1 MPHINFLPW
10 VGKNYN
16 LGVGSQNLKFL
27 VLGESHY
34 CYDLGSG
41 KCKNCNLANCL
52 NLGYTKDSFQN
63 QTIEYIS
70 DLVYSYTGAEY
81 QQTAICFERAVM
93 GKQLNDSERKEFWN
107 KVIFYNYFQKCLPK
121 VGSERTPVTKNDLIG
136 AEEGLKELLIQYKPD
151 RVVVWGSRLYN
162 LLPNWNGTPSKIIL
176 DDNSETDVWTYIIEE
191 KQIPFMKVHH
201 PSTPSGKSWSHWH
214 NFYKLFLD

>member
-1 MPHINFLPW
+1 MSHINFIPW
-10 VGKNYN
+10 VGENYAQ
-16 LGVGSQNLKFL
+16 GVGRNNLKLL

-34 CYDLGSG
+34 CHNLGCG
-41 KCKNCNLANCL
+41 KCKDCNLANCL
-52 NLGYTKDSFQN
+52 KLGYSKDDFGN
-63 QTIEYIS
+63 QTIEYIF

-93 GKQLNDSERKEFWN
+93 GKPLADSERKEFWN
-107 KVIFYNYFQKCLPK
+107 KVIFYNYIQKCLPK
-121 VGSERTPVTKNDLIG
+121 VPSERTPVIKNDLIG
-136 AEEGLKELLIQYKPD
+136 AEESLKELLLEYKPD

-162 LLPNWNGTPSKIIL
+162 LLPAWNGTASKITIS
-176 DDNSETDVWTYIIEE
+176 DNSQTDVWNYTIGG